1 LSHPDEILVAVFY
14 VSFVLV
20 VGMVL
25 LQVVIAVLLGAF
37 IEASATCAEN
47 SSPKARDD
55 DEFVTPLPLQRLT
68 QRLGLPLM
76 TWGDY
81 HKRVDDVFVKIATE
95 GLMYSQGYIDPSLD
109 QKESAE
115 MESLR
120 KQVHRPQFRL
130 DPSLD
135 KKESAEME
143 SLRKQVKGLK
153 KMLRI

>member
-1 LSHPDEILVAVFY
+1 
-14 VSFVLV
+14 
-20 VGMVL
+20 
-25 LQVVIAVLLGAF
+25 
-37 IEASATCAEN
+37 
-47 SSPKARDD
+47 
-55 DEFVTPLPLQRLT
+55 
-68 QRLGLPLM
+68 M